1 LEKNKLVLE
10 RPQSVRLMGW
20 GIRFFL
26 AAALTAAGLPTG
38 GAPLALGCVAASG
51 GGGNGIAALAGTGLG
66 TLLFLPFEQGLPHMA
81 AAVLLVTA
89 AAAFQGLTLLR
100 RPWVTPACAAALFL
114 VVHLIYVFQSPDPLE
129 GLPGCLTAA
138 ALTAAAAWAY
148 RPLLSSGQAALEPDA
163 LRFLAVSLLTA
174 LTPVEIAGASL
185 GRALIAC
192 LVLIT
197 AWQGGIPLG
206 VTTGLWTGLMADLW
220 SGSGS
225 LFFTAAYAL
234 TGLAAG
240 ARAGRNRFSAAVVYL
255 GATLALLLPL
265 RDSLGV
271 PLLGEAL
278 IAAPVFLAIPG
289 KALGG
294 KRVQRPAPARASAA
308 AEGLRAR
315 LSKTAAALREVYDA
329 LGRTTPSTEENP
341 AVIFDRAAERV
352 CRDCGLCALCW
363 KKEYV
368 STFNALNDATANLL
382 ERGRSLAK
390 DYPGYFADR
399 CVHLTEFLT
408 AVNAETSAFLLRRQY
423 RKQLEDARRSAR
435 GQYAQLGELLSAA
448 AAGLGDA
455 APASAAKGG
464 IPYRIGAALKPK
476 AGESVCG
483 DSVSS
488 FETEDGTLCLLL
500 SDGCGAGEPARK
512 ESALTN
518 RLLRQFLEAGIQPEA
533 ALKTLNDALALRS
546 EDTGSFST
554 IDLLTVSLR
563 TGAAAV
569 YKFGAAP
576 TYIKKGGVIRRVTG
590 HALPIGLRAAPAAPD
605 VTTLRLEPG
614 AFAVMVSD
622 GVADALGDEWLQNLL
637 AGWDGT
643 DPQALAALVVQ
654 EAEQRGHLADDC
666 GVQILYLDPTHAA
679 RPV

>member
-1 LEKNKLVLE
+1 LEKNKLVLD
-10 RPQSVRLMGW
+10 RSQSVRLMGW

-26 AAALTAAGLPTG
+26 AAALTAAALPTG

-51 GGGNGIAALAGTGLG
+51 GGGGGIAALAGTGLG
-66 TLLFLPFEQGLPHMA
+66 TVLFLPFEQGLPHMA

-89 AAAFQGLTLLR
+89 AAAFQGLKLLR

-114 VVHLIYVFQSPDPLE
+114 VVHLIYVVQSPAPLE
-129 GLPGCLTAA
+129 RLPGCLTAA
-138 ALTAAAAWAY
+138 ALTAVSAWAY
-148 RPLLSSGQAALEPDA
+148 RPLLSPGQAALEPDA

-174 LTPVEIAGASL
+174 LTPVELAGASL
-185 GRALIAC
+185 GRALMAC

-206 VTTGLWTGLMADLW
+206 VTTGLWAGLTADLW

-265 RDSLGV
+265 RDGLGV

-294 KRVQRPAPARASAA
+294 KRVQRPAVSRPSAA

-329 LGRTTPSTEENP
+329 LGRAAQNTEENP

-363 KKEYV
+363 KKEYI

-390 DYPGYFADR
+390 DYPGYFANR
-399 CVHLTEFLT
+399 CVHLTEFLS

-455 APASAAKGG
+455 ATASASKG

-554 IDLLTVSLR
+554 IDLLTVSLQ
-563 TGAAAV
+563 TGEAAV

-576 TYIKKGGVIRRVTG
+576 TYIKKGGAVRRVTG

-643 DPQALAALVVQ
+643 DPQALAALVAQ
-654 EAEQRGHLADDC
+654 EAEERGRLADDC
-666 GVQILYLDPTHAA
+666 GVQVLYLDPTGS
-679 RPV
+679 VTFS

>member
-1 LEKNKLVLE
+1 MEKNKLVLE
-10 RPQSVRLMGW
+10 RPQSIRLMGW

-26 AAALTAAGLPTG
+26 AAALTAARLPDG

-51 GGGNGIAALAGTGLG
+51 GGGNSIAALAGTGLG
-66 TLLFLPFEQGLPHMA
+66 TVLFLPFEEGLPHLA

-89 AAAFQGLTLLR
+89 AAAFQGVKR
-100 RPWVTPACAAALFL
+100 RPWATPACAAALFL
-114 VVHLIYVFQSPDPLE
+114 VVHLIYVFQSPAPLE
-129 GLPGCLTAA
+129 ELPGCLTAA
-138 ALTAAAAWAY
+138 ALAAASAWAY
-148 RPLLSSGQAALEPDA
+148 HPLLTAAALEPDV

-185 GRALIAC
+185 GRALMAC

-255 GATLALLLPL
+255 GAVLALLLPL
-265 RDSLGV
+265 RDSLGA

-278 IAAPVFLAIPG
+278 MASPLFLAIPG

-294 KRVQRPAPARASAA
+294 KRLQRPAPAAKPSAA

-329 LGRTTPSTEENP
+329 LGRTAPCPEENP

-352 CRDCGLCALCW
+352 CRDCALCALCW

-368 STFNALNDATANLL
+368 STFNALNDATGNLL

-390 DYPGYFADR
+390 DYPGYFAGR
-399 CVHLTEFLT
+399 CVHLTEFLG

-423 RKQLEDARRSAR
+423 RKQVEDARRSAR

-455 APASAAKGG
+455 APASAVKGG

-488 FETEDGTLCLLL
+488 FETEGGTLCLLL

-563 TGAAAV
+563 TGEAAV

-590 HALPIGLRAAPAAPD
+590 HALPIGLRSAPAAPD

-643 DPQALAALVVQ
+643 DPQALAALVAQ
-654 EAEQRGHLADDC
+654 EAEERGKLVDDC
-666 GVQILYLDPTHAA
+666 GIQVLYLDPSGTERA
-679 RPV
+679 V